1 MFEVL
6 TTPHLTLRRLTMAD
20 VPAMHALF
28 ADAQVMAY
36 WSRLPHTELAE
47 TEAWVAEAVARVDA
61 GEADDFAVIR
71 DGALIGRIGL
81 WRDNELGLLFGRAAW
96 GTGAAREAAE
106 ALIARAKARGARSLM
121 ADIDPRNIR
130 VAKFLEKLGFKKTGS
145 ARNTYKLGDIW
156 TDSDYLTL
164 DLAGER

>member
-1 MFEVL
+1 MSNVL
-6 TTPHLTLRRLTMAD
+6 TTPHLTLRRLTLDD

-36 WSRLPHTELAE
+36 WSRLPHTDIAE
-47 TEAWVAEAVARVDA
+47 TQDWVAKTIAGVSA

-71 DGALIGRIGL
+71 DGVLIGRIGI
-81 WRDNELGLLFGRAAW
+81 WQDNELGLLFARAAW
-96 GTGAAREAAE
+96 GTGAAREAAQ
-106 ALIARAKARGARSLM
+106 ALIARARARGVRSLM

-130 VAKFLEKLGFKKTGS
+130 VAKFLQKLGFKKTGE

-156 TDSDYLTL
+156 TDSEYLTL
-164 DLAGER
+164 DLSERA